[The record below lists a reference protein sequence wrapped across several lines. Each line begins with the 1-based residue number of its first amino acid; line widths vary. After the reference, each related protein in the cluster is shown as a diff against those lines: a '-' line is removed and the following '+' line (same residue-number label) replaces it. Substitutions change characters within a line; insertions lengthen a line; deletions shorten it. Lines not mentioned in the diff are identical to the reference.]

1 MHILTQPLFHR
12 SLSDSDLLISQSG
25 YVTTDHTWH
34 QRPLYATYS
43 RLYFIVEGAGMLVS
57 DAEQMPLEPGY
68 VYLAPCGSKCGFFG
82 RKTVTKLYFHINLQT
97 AEGLADVFSSLTHF
111 SRIPIPIG
119 EIEELTR
126 CYLSTDPLDHLM
138 LKGALYGILT
148 RFLRAEEAHLQPK
161 ASCSDAV
168 TAAIR
173 YICSNLSAHLTVKE
187 VSEAVFCSQS
197 KLSALFRAEMGQSI
211 AKYIDDLLMSEAK
224 NQLLYTKIGIGKIS
238 ERLGF
243 CDQFY
248 FSRIFRK
255 RFGETPSEFR
265 RRGEH

>member
-1 MHILTQPLFHR
+1 MHIQTQPLFHR
-12 SLSDSDLLISQSG
+12 SLSESDLLITQSG

-34 QRPLYATYS
+34 QRPMYAAYS
-43 RLYFIVEGAGMLVS
+43 RLYFIVEGAGMLIS
-57 DAEQMPLEPGY
+57 DTEELPLEPGY
-68 VYLAPCGSKCGFFG
+68 VYLAPCGSKCGFYG
-82 RKTVTKLYFHINLQT
+82 CKTVTKLYFHINLQP

-111 SRIPIPIG
+111 SRIPMPVD
-119 EIEELTR
+119 EARELIR
-126 CYLSTDPLDHLM
+126 CYLSTEPLDHLM

-148 RFLRAEEAHLQPK
+148 RFLRTEDLHSQPK
-161 ASCSDAV
+161 TSYSDAV
-168 TAAIR
+168 TAAVR
-173 YICSNLSAHLTVKE
+173 YICSHLSARLTVKD

-197 KLSALFRAEMGQSI
+197 KLSSLFRKEMGQSI
-211 AKYIDDLLMSEAK
+211 AKYVDDLLMSEAK
-224 NQLLYTKIGIGKIS
+224 NQLLYTKISIGKIS

-255 RFGETPSEFR
+255 RFGKSPIEFR